1 MAKPLLRPPAISAL
15 MKYRKDNFK
24 GMCVYKVQKTGAW
37 RQLQLERPEEA
48 RVLKGTEHGN
58 FVYNVQLVDFQ
69 NGNYST
75 HKINPF
81 AWKAFG
87 LPWPMYIKELVLPA
101 EIPVRQFDLRKYFT
115 GFRTRQRLY
124 YLLFNIVNTCL
135 TLTPPLVLVGEAFL
149 LARASGCTGV
159 FIIPKYEHT
168 WWYQIVVGSNSGWR
182 ISHQMLHIIRVGQK
196 LI

>member
-1 MAKPLLRPPAISAL
+1 
-15 MKYRKDNFK
+15 
-24 GMCVYKVQKTGAW
+24 MCVYKVQKTGAW

-87 LPWPMYIKELVLPA
+87 LHGQLIQMTHIVLKDFA
-101 EIPVRQFDLRKYFT
+101 
-115 GFRTRQRLY
+115 
-124 YLLFNIVNTCL
+124 
-135 TLTPPLVLVGEAFL
+135 
-149 LARASGCTGV
+149 
-159 FIIPKYEHT
+159 
-168 WWYQIVVGSNSGWR
+168 
-182 ISHQMLHIIRVGQK
+182 
-196 LI
+196 